1 MNDATSRALE
11 QAFEHIEAG
20 RPDDAIPLLEPIVAD
35 DPDNLDAWWMLVHA
49 SSDPQAA
56 RRALNNVLRLDPDY
70 PGAAMLLDTL
80 NEKYPAPRIRQ
91 VEAVSAPETMPE
103 APTALPEPP
112 PAAPPPLVPPA
123 RQTAKAAPTPPARRS
138 GLPMP
143 LLAVAAVILVFVVL
157 LILLTGDGGG
167 GSAGSENVAQTQ
179 TTVALLAVSA
189 TETPSIVVVDASPTP
204 ETILEVTNEVT
215 PEATS
220 EPVIGETPEATS
232 EPVIGETPEATTD
245 SEQTPDVEVTAEMT
259 AEAGGGTGG
268 EDFSGIL
275 SALSRYTLPDAPVE
289 VVDTSLGSTLLASV
303 CSAPGR
309 EARTRVEEV
318 LTLAARESAA
328 LPESIDAVGARMVNC
343 DDGATILALGVDRA
357 TAVGFAQRSVSARD
371 FAAAWRPVR

>member
-11 QAFEHIEAG
+11 QAFENIEAG

-49 SSDPQAA
+49 LSDPQAA

-70 PGAAMLLDTL
+70 PGAAALLDTL
-80 NEKYPAPRIRQ
+80 NEKYPAPRIRP
-91 VEAVSAPETMPE
+91 VEAVSVPETMPE
-103 APTALPEPP
+103 APSGLPEPAPATPPP
-112 PAAPPPLVPPA
+112 PAPPA
-123 RQTAKAAPTPPARRS
+123 RQPAKAAPTPPARRS
-138 GLPMP
+138 GLPIP
-143 LLAVAAVILVFVVL
+143 LLAVGAVILVFAVL
-157 LILLTGDGGG
+157 LILLTGGGG
-167 GSAGSENVAQTQ
+167 GGTAGSENAAQTQ

-189 TETPSIVVVDASPTP
+189 TETPSIIVVDASPTP
-204 ETILEVTNEVT
+204 EIILEVTDEST
-215 PEATS
+215 AEAT
-220 EPVIGETPEATS
+220 T
-232 EPVIGETPEATTD
+232 EPVIGETPEATTEP
-245 SEQTPDVEVTAEMT
+245 EQTPDVEVTAEMT

-275 SALSRYTLPDAPVE
+275 SALSRYTLPDDPVE

-303 CSAPGR
+303 CSAAGR

-328 LPESIDAVGARMVNC
+328 LPETIDAVGARMVNC